1 MDQLEKSMRAA
12 GQAPEI
18 YRYVADHAFFNQL
31 RPAVHDPVAAGLSW
45 ERTLAFLK
53 RHL

>member
-1 MDQLEKSMRAA
+1 MRAA